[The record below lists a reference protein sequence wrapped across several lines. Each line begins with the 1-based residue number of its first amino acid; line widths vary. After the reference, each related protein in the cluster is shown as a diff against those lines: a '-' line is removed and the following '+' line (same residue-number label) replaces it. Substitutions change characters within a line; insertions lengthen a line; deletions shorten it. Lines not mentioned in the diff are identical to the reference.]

1 MSDEPSGLN
10 WNHIEWLKARL
21 KAETKRADG
30 NYKVEEEQRNRAL
43 ALEARVKEL
52 EAGGAAYWAGLLE
65 KSASWKARAEKAEA
79 RVKDLDEMRIAM
91 MKHQRVLRSRA
102 EKAEVA
108 VAESDRLLELTWP
121 FLGFETTEGRSLESL
136 RLDIQ
141 HHLKRAAG
149 RESGR
154 SKG

>member
-1 MSDEPSGLN
+1 MSDCGACRVNAFVPATHGRKL
-10 WNHIEWLKARL
+10 HARI
-21 KAETKRADG
+21 R
-30 NYKVEEEQRNRAL
+30 
-43 ALEARVKEL
+43 ALEARVKE
-52 EAGGAAYWAGLLE
+52 ETDHGAHYEMLTLKMMKERDEE
-65 KSASWKARAEKAEA
+65 KVRAEKAEA